1 MKKNGFTIVE
11 LLATITILA
20 IIMTLGTVCINI
32 VSARILQ
39 SNYESKKSLIE
50 LKAAEYASDTGFL
63 YTNVENL
70 VKEGYL
76 SADDKNDNIINPVTN
91 ESMNCL
97 IVQIHNENDNLYGTL
112 TEEEECNNDN
122 ILQTNMHLGINV
134 IKENSFFRVNDVW
147 TNENVTLEVYFKD
160 LDVKENDVEKI
171 IWETN
176 AFKEERDVIND
187 FRTKNKYFVDV
198 SQIVDTTYYVEVI
211 LKDKTKYY
219 AKTTVKID
227 KQNPIIYE
235 DEMKVSLKGT
245 LENRENVLKVTVSDT
260 NGSGIG
266 GYYVGEN
273 PNCRDVSYIDFENNY
288 FEVPVTNKIYYVCVQ
303 DKVGNLS
310 ENVSTKKVDLVN
322 FEPPSIR
329 NRSFNLVLGKE
340 DYEFKN
346 NVDVDFGIFDGTIS
360 CNPTL
365 SKKSGT
371 YDVTCTALS
380 DNGLSSNTTFHV
392 NHSS

>member
-76 SADDKNDNIINPVTN
+76 SADDKNDQVINPVTN
-91 ESMNCL
+91 KSMNCL
-97 IVQIHNENDNLYGTL
+97 IIQIHNENDNLYGTL
-112 TEEEECNNDN
+112 TEEIECNNDN
-122 ILQTNMHLGINV
+122 ILQTNIHLGINV

-160 LDVKENDVEKI
+160 LDVEASDVEKI
-171 IWETN
+171 TWETN
-176 AFKEERDVIND
+176 AFKEEREVINADD
-187 FRTKNKYFVDV
+187 FHVKNKYFVDV

-235 DEMKVSLKGT
+235 DEMKVSLKGP
-245 LENRENVLKVTVSDT
+245 LENRESILKVAVSDT

-273 PNCRDVSYIDFENNY
+273 PNCRDVSYTDFEENY
-288 FEVPVTNKIYYVCVQ
+288 FEVSVTNKIYYVCVQ
-303 DKVGNLS
+303 DKVGNI
-310 ENVSTKKVDLVN
+310 STKKVDLVN
-322 FEPPSIR
+322 FEPPGIQ
-329 NRSFNLVLGKE
+329 NRSDNLIIGKE

-346 NVDVDFGIFDGTIS
+346 NVDVNFGIFEGTIS

-365 SKKSGT
+365 SKKSGN

-380 DNGLSSNTTFHV
+380 DNGLSSSTTFHV
-392 NHSS
+392 SHS

>member
-11 LLATITILA
+11 LLATITILS

-50 LKAAEYASDTGFL
+50 LKATEYASDTGFL

-76 SADDKNDNIINPVTN
+76 SADDKNDQIINPVTN

-97 IVQIHNENDNLYGTL
+97 VVQIHNENDNLYGTL

-122 ILQTNMHLGINV
+122 ILQTNIHLGINV
-134 IKENSFFRVNDVW
+134 IKESDFFRTNDIW

-176 AFKEERDVIND
+176 AFKEEREVSND

-198 SQIVDTTYYVEVI
+198 SQITDTTYYVEVI

-227 KQNPIIYE
+227 KQNPIVYE

-245 LENRENVLKVTVSDT
+245 LENRE
-260 NGSGIG
+260 
-266 GYYVGEN
+266 
-273 PNCRDVSYIDFENNY
+273 
-288 FEVPVTNKIYYVCVQ
+288 
-303 DKVGNLS
+303 
-310 ENVSTKKVDLVN
+310 
-322 FEPPSIR
+322 SICFRYKWFR
-329 NRSFNLVLGKE
+329 NWRLLRWRK
-340 DYEFKN
+340 
-346 NVDVDFGIFDGTIS
+346 
-360 CNPTL
+360 
-365 SKKSGT
+365 SK
-371 YDVTCTALS
+371 L
-380 DNGLSSNTTFHV
+380 
-392 NHSS
+392 

>member
-1 MKKNGFTIVE
+1 M
-11 LLATITILA
+11 
-20 IIMTLGTVCINI
+20 
-32 VSARILQ
+32 
-39 SNYESKKSLIE
+39 
-50 LKAAEYASDTGFL
+50 
-63 YTNVENL
+63 
-70 VKEGYL
+70 
-76 SADDKNDNIINPVTN
+76 
-91 ESMNCL
+91 
-97 IVQIHNENDNLYGTL
+97 
-112 TEEEECNNDN
+112 
-122 ILQTNMHLGINV
+122 
-134 IKENSFFRVNDVW
+134 W

-160 LDVKENDVEKI
+160 LDVKESDVEKI

-176 AFKEERDVIND
+176 AFKEERDVTND
-187 FRTKNKYFVDV
+187 FRIKNKYFVDV
-198 SQIVDTTYYVEVI
+198 SQIVDTTYYVEVT

-227 KQNPIIYE
+227 KQNPIVYE
-235 DEMKVSLKGT
+235 DEMKVSLKGELT
-245 LENRENVLKVTVSDT
+245 NSENVLKVTVSDT

-273 PNCRDVSYIDFENNY
+273 PNCRDVSYTDFEGNY

-310 ENVSTKKVDLVN
+310 ENISTKKVDLVN
-322 FEPPSIR
+322 LEPPSIG

-340 DYEFKN
+340 EYEFKN
-346 NVDVDFGIFDGTIS
+346 NVDVDFGLFEGTIS

-380 DNGLSSNTTFHV
+380 DNGLSSSTTFHV
-392 NHSS
+392 RHS

>member
-11 LLATITILA
+11 LLASITILA
-20 IIMTLGTVCINI
+20 IIMTLGIVCVNI

-39 SNYESKKSLIE
+39 SNYENKKSFIE

-63 YTNVENL
+63 YTNVDNL

-76 SADDKNDNIINPVTN
+76 SADDKNDNVVNPVTK
-91 ESMNCL
+91 ESMNCF

-134 IKENSFFRVNDVW
+134 IKESDFFRVNDIW

-160 LDVKENDVEKI
+160 LDVAESDVEKI

-176 AFKEERDVIND
+176 AFKEERDVAND

-198 SQIVDTTYYVEVI
+198 SQVVDTTYYVEVI
-211 LKDKTKYY
+211 LKDKTTYY

-227 KQNPIIYE
+227 KQNPIIYD
-235 DEMKVSLKGT
+235 DEIKVSLKGN
-245 LENRENVLKVTVSDT
+245 LMDRESILKVSVSDT

-273 PNCRDVSYIDFENNY
+273 PNCKDVNYVDLDDNY
-288 FEVPVTNKIYYVCVQ
+288 FEVPITNKIYYICVQ

-310 ENVSTKKVDLVN
+310 ENMSTKKVDLVN
-322 FEPPSIR
+322 LVPPTIQ
-329 NRSFNLVLGKE
+329 NRSDNLVLGTE
-340 DYEFKN
+340 TYDFKN
-346 NVDVDFGIFDGTIS
+346 NVVASFGIFEGTIS
-360 CNPTL
+360 CNPTI
-365 SKKSGT
+365 SKKAGT

-380 DNGLSSNTTFHV
+380 DNGLSSTSTFHV
-392 NHSS
+392 HHS